1 MPRAADYLCPLMFSA
16 LPEVVDAWRMV
27 AGGRVF
33 QGSMPLSAMP
43 RLAESLADTQ
53 GECKYE
59 VEFGKDEFGIAFVA
73 IRASA
78 ELPLTCQRTL
88 ERFALPVQVDQVMGL
103 IRDERE
109 EASLPPGY
117 EPVLVP
123 EDGRMNAA
131 ELVEDEMILAVPVV
145 PVKPGTEAVEAHWP
159 AVEAE
164 PEEERPNPFA
174 ALSALKK
181 QQ

>member
-1 MPRAADYLCPLMFSA
+1 MFSA

-33 QGSMPLSAMP
+33 KGTVPLSAMK
-43 RLAESLADTQ
+43 RLADSLADTQ
-53 GECKYE
+53 GECTYE
-59 VEFGKDEFGIAFVA
+59 VEFGKDDFGIAFMA
-73 IRASA
+73 IRAEA
-78 ELPLTCQRTL
+78 GLPLICQRTL
-88 ERFALPVQVDQVMGL
+88 ERFALPVQVEQRMGL

-109 EASLPPGY
+109 ESSLPEGY

-123 EDGRMNAA
+123 EDGHMRAS
-131 ELVEDEMILAVPVV
+131 ELVEDELILAVPVV

-159 AVEAE
+159 APDAE

-181 QQ
+181 SQQ